1 MTLTRMTEF
10 EGKTV
15 LITGGGSGMGL
26 ATAQRLVDAGA
37 RVVLAGRSEERL
49 ATAAKGLDAD
59 DRVLAVPADVSQTGD
74 LDRLASEIEQR
85 FGGLDGV
92 FANAGVASFG
102 LSAFVTE
109 EDFDGIVG
117 INLKGVYFTIQK
129 SLPLLRDGSAVV
141 INGSWLA
148 HKGLA
153 FTSVYAAT
161 KAAVINLTRTL
172 APDLGAR
179 GIRVNAVSPGY
190 IVTDMFTAISSTEE
204 AQEQCRSQVALGRL
218 GSAED
223 VADAAFFLLSSR
235 SSYITGQE
243 LVVDGGLTT
252 SVPL

>member
-1 MTLTRMTEF
+1 MTEF